1 MKKMNMRKILL
12 LVALGSSL
20 SILAQSND
28 FSIESLA
35 EAEAKASQNL
45 VNFRVNPNT
54 GDYDIVYNRLE
65 LSIDPSV
72 AAISGEVTAYYVAK
86 SSLSEIT
93 FELNDNMTV
102 SQVLQRGNPLSF
114 IQNSNDEVV
123 ITLAEPLITAE
134 LDSLTISYS
143 GNPTSSG
150 FGYFEQS
157 THSGD
162 PIIWTLSEPYGAK
175 AWWPCKQDLI
185 DKIDSVDVYLNTPRF
200 NPSNDEYIAVSN
212 GVEQSQII
220 QGGNK
225 ITHFKHR
232 HPIPAYLVAIAVTN
246 YEVYNHT
253 VPNNGNPFEIVN
265 YVYPESLATAQVS
278 TPVTVPIMELF
289 TNLFEEYPFA
299 DEKYGHAQC
308 GFGGGMEHTTV
319 SFMGGFSRGLIA
331 HELAHQWFGDKIT
344 CGSWKDIWLNEGFA
358 TYLAALVIEDF
369 DGDTAFT
376 NWRQSTVSNI
386 TSSPSGSVYL
396 SDSDTLSVGRIF
408 SGRLSYNKGAMVL
421 HMLRKKL
428 GDASF
433 FQGMQDYL
441 VDPDHAYDYAKTED
455 YKAIMETASGENLT
469 EFFNDWIYD
478 EGYPSYNVFW
488 SYSGTNQIM
497 IQLDQSQSHASVSFF
512 EAPVPLR
519 LVGTMGETLDIVLD
533 HTTNGQIFYQ
543 SVGFTVASLVF
554 DPKHDLISRNNNVT
568 LSSSS
573 ELLESQLEVYPNP
586 TSDILLVNK
595 PDSLEI
601 KEVKIFNTL
610 GQLVFQQSD
619 LPFISLENVVSGMY
633 FIQIHTNHGTV
644 FKKVLKK

>member
-1 MKKMNMRKILL
+1 M
-12 LVALGSSL
+12 
-20 SILAQSND
+20 
-28 FSIESLA
+28 
-35 EAEAKASQNL
+35 
-45 VNFRVNPNT
+45 
-54 GDYDIVYNRLE
+54 
-65 LSIDPSV
+65 
-72 AAISGEVTAYYVAK
+72 
-86 SSLSEIT
+86 
-93 FELNDNMTV
+93 
-102 SQVLQRGNPLSF
+102 
-114 IQNSNDEVV
+114 
-123 ITLAEPLITAE
+123 
-134 LDSLTISYS
+134 
-143 GNPTSSG
+143 
-150 FGYFEQS
+150 
-157 THSGD
+157 
-162 PIIWTLSEPYGAK
+162 
-175 AWWPCKQDLI
+175 
-185 DKIDSVDVYLNTPRF
+185 
-200 NPSNDEYIAVSN
+200 
-212 GVEQSQII
+212 
-220 QGGNK
+220 
-225 ITHFKHR
+225 
-232 HPIPAYLVAIAVTN
+232 
-246 YEVYNHT
+246 
-253 VPNNGNPFEIVN
+253 
-265 YVYPESLATAQVS
+265 
-278 TPVTVPIMELF
+278 
-289 TNLFEEYPFA
+289 
-299 DEKYGHAQC
+299 
-308 GFGGGMEHTTV
+308 
-319 SFMGGFSRGLIA
+319 IA

-455 YKAIMETASGENLT
+455 YKSIMETASGENLT

-543 SVGFTVASLVF
+543 SVGFTVASVVF

-573 ELLESQLEVYPNP
+573 ELVESQLEVYPNP